1 MISLCRGVYSAEI
14 LGSGTEKAVGGIRR
28 REGISPRVLLLFCF
42 KGGIF
47 AGEMLVL
54 FVWGWNYLTLG
65 LLTLSE
71 GG

>member
-1 MISLCRGVYSAEI
+1 MPESLFSGNSGFWDGESGWWNPRKGGNFSPGSSFI
-14 LGSGTEKAVGGIRR
+14 L
-28 REGISPRVLLLFCF
+28 F